1 MKFLK
6 GVSLFF
12 LYPCIML
19 GSGIYI
25 GILLNNYFYPRQIQY
40 IEVPVP
46 VPAAQ
51 TNEQEV
57 AEEEEISQSDSA
69 AVLSR
74 EKEVIDADTEYIVEE
89 YDTRRDTLVETVWNV
104 PPKYMGMDR
113 EAFVT
118 AMELYAASPPLTE
131 QERGFV
137 GLEVRSF
144 SSSRVV
150 VRMNYAYVEPSKSF
164 YMRVADNNIV
174 VYCDDGETVYMYT
187 SISALTLPEYIQ
199 TQVVKGMFIEDEAA
213 LYQFLETYSS

>member
-104 PPKYMGMDR
+104 PPKYMGSFCDGNGAVCGFAPAHR
-113 EAFVT
+113 AGERLCGTGGAFFFLQPSGCPH
-118 AMELYAASPPLTE
+118 ELCLC
-131 QERGFV
+131 G
-137 GLEVRSF
+137 
-144 SSSRVV
+144 
-150 VRMNYAYVEPSKSF
+150 
-164 YMRVADNNIV
+164 
-174 VYCDDGETVYMYT
+174 
-187 SISALTLPEYIQ
+187 AL
-199 TQVVKGMFIEDEAA
+199 KK
-213 LYQFLETYSS
+213 FLSESGGQ